1 MFYHVPSSS
10 SAPSGWPVV
19 ALRIRWVAFN
29 CLVTLTILFNRL
41 LEVKLNENS
50 VVHVQIA
57 AAHAAIEHYTARLY
71 TCQTYNAY
79 TYTYMRWGVSDSMGE
94 RKHTSECVCGIY
106 GRQRMDLIISTLKHT
121 YIQIY
126 GQHNKSGSNS
136 ITGAPQYPRIVHIVK
151 LCVRV
156 PANIHTNTH
165 LHIKSHPK
173 RVTD

>member
-1 MFYHVPSSS
+1 MFIHVPSSS

-57 AAHAAIEHYTARLY
+57 ASHAAIEHYTARLY

-79 TYTYMRWGVSDSMGE
+79 TYTYMR
-94 RKHTSECVCGIY
+94 
-106 GRQRMDLIISTLKHT
+106 
-121 YIQIY
+121 
-126 GQHNKSGSNS
+126 
-136 ITGAPQYPRIVHIVK
+136 
-151 LCVRV
+151 
-156 PANIHTNTH
+156 
-165 LHIKSHPK
+165 
-173 RVTD
+173 